1 MSTDSQIYLDVV
13 GRAERDWPP
22 AYDGCITRPCPRC
35 GAEPYERCTN
45 PLRSATRH
53 ASKMPCLLRLVDI
66 N

>member
-1 MSTDSQIYLDVV
+1 MSTSQAYLDVV
-13 GRAERDWPP
+13 GHAERGWPS

-35 GAEPYERCTN
+35 GARPYEQCTN

-53 ASKMPCLLRLVDI
+53 SSKIPCLTRLAA